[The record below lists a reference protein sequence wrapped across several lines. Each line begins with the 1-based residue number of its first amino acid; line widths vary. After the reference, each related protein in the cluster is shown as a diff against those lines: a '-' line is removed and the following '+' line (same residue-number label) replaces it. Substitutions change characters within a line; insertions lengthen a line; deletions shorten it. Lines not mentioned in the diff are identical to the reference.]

1 MPAITTCV
9 PPGANETTVPETVM
23 AEPPGVNVVPAMTT
37 KPEGFTERVVP
48 PTTAVGV
55 GEAGAGL
62 AGFWFCV
69 WFGGEFG
76 LGDPWPGL
84 GGDGLPLI
92 GAVGV
97 EDEGIVTGSGVVL
110 GPPGDVKVGDGDAD
124 EAGDVCS
131 ATGVVIGEKNPV
143 RSCKDIGGSKT
154 PWKATPQVAQ
164 AGSRALTPP
173 GISSC
178 DVQRLV
184 CGPRSASVLHFLVHV
199 H

>member
-1 MPAITTCV
+1 
-9 PPGANETTVPETVM
+9 M

-76 LGDPWPGL
+76 LGDPSAGL

-92 GAVGV
+92 GGVDV
-97 EDEGIVTGSGVVL
+97 EDEGIVTGSGAVL
-110 GPPGDVKVGDGDAD
+110 GPPGDVKLGDGDAD
-124 EAGDVCS
+124 EEGDVCS
-131 ATGVVIGEKNPV
+131 TASVVIGEKNCV